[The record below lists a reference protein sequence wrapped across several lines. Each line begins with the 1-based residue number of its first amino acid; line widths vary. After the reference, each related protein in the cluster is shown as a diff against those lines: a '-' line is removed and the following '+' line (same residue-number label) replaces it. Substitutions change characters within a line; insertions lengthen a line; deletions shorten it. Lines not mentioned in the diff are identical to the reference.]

1 MRIFLAVFRIKTTS
15 HNKRTVPSNLMI
27 LLLIL
32 IRVPSSLSSEKYI
45 RKEEDQE
52 GLLQKI
58 VMNYKISIKSMLK
71 LPKMQVNLVEGERLF
86 LVHIMMISLKSR

>member
-1 MRIFLAVFRIKTTS
+1 
-15 HNKRTVPSNLMI
+15 MI

-32 IRVPSSLSSEKYI
+32 IRVPSSLNSEKYI
-45 RKEEDQE
+45 RKEEDRE

-86 LVHIMMISLKSR
+86 LVHIMMISLKFR